1 MEHYGLALPFDGA
14 GFFETEHHQKVIK
27 QMKVAIQA
35 GRLVALSGLV
45 GAGKTLLVQRLQE
58 ELAREGKVLV
68 AKSLSV
74 DKERVTLQTLM
85 VALFF
90 DLSSEEEPWIPS
102 QGERRERELRNLIR
116 KGKKPVALFV
126 DEAHDL
132 HPKTLRGLKRLSE
145 VVKDAGARLAVVLI
159 GHPKLQNDLR
169 RPTMEEIGHRTT
181 IVSLR
186 GIAGQQRPYINWLL
200 ERCVAEGVLA
210 GDIITEAA
218 VELLAA
224 RLGTPLQIEQYLTRA
239 LEEGWRVGEKPIT
252 AQLVE
257 TLLSPQ
263 LDDLEPRLRR
273 HGYDVPDLAELINA
287 RQSEIRALL
296 RGELEPTRSHEITA
310 KLMAAG
316 LPI

>member
-1 MEHYGLALPFDGA
+1 MRVRA
-14 GFFETEHHQKVIK
+14 
-27 QMKVAIQA
+27 
-35 GRLVALSGLV
+35 
-45 GAGKTLLVQRLQE
+45 RLQT
-58 ELAREGKVLV
+58 AN
-68 AKSLSV
+68 AT
-74 DKERVTLQTLM
+74 D
-85 VALFF
+85 
-90 DLSSEEEPWIPS
+90 P
-102 QGERRERELRNLIR
+102 ERELRNLIR

-159 GHPKLQNDLR
+159 GHPKLRNDLR

-181 IVSLR
+181 IVSFR
-186 GIAGQQRPYINWLL
+186 GIAGQQRPCLDWLL
-200 ERCVAEGVLA
+200 ERCVAEGVVA

-218 VELLAA
+218 VELLAD

-239 LEEGWRVGEKPIT
+239 LEEGWRVGEKPVT

-257 TLLSPQ
+257 ALLSPQ
-263 LDDLEPRLRR
+263 LDGLEPRLRR

-287 RQSEIRALL
+287 RQGEIRSLL
-296 RGELEPTRSHEITA
+296 RGELEPTRGREITA

-316 LPI
+316 VPI